1 MDKEVKVD
9 EIIDIISMIILEYVE
24 EKVECST

>member
-9 EIIDIISMIILEYVE
+9 EIIDIISTIILEYVE